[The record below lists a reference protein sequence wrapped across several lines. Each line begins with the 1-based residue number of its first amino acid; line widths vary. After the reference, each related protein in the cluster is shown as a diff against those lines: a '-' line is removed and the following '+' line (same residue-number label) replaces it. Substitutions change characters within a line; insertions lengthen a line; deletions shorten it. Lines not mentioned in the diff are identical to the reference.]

1 MFEIFVLFNAS
12 LLIKLTITDCVKTGW
27 EVEDDPYKA
36 FVARAVAKANKESNN
51 TYQLV
56 DLEVIETMVESK
68 EEVYLYEVT
77 ILAGQTNCAKN
88 ALVARAIDKMNRES
102 TKPFLYMP
110 VKKTLTVNTMHGHNY
125 EPPQPKKIDYTNC
138 EAKADP
144 SAPKQALINS

>member
-1 MFEIFVLFNAS
+1 MFEIFVLFNAF
-12 LLIKLTITDCVKTGW
+12 LLINLAITNDCVKTGW

-68 EEVYLYEVT
+68 EEVYRYEVT

-88 ALVARAIDKMNRES
+88 PKM
-102 TKPFLYMP
+102 
-110 VKKTLTVNTMHGHNY
+110 
-125 EPPQPKKIDYTNC
+125 DYSNC
-138 EAKADP
+138 VEVDP
-144 SAPKQALINS
+144 ETRQALINS